1 MSQFHQVGFNVQVC
15 CATVR
20 PKRWLPTD
28 RWHSEFTPASRHLRI
43 NDTFTVQ
50 EWLSSEIKEKLRGP
64 KENHTTAMKFKEFV
78 TFLLDKDGTF
88 EEVKR
93 EFNASFYYMDDHW
106 SSYYK

>member
-1 MSQFHQVGFNVQVC
+1 MALTRQEVNEMIVTSV
-15 CATVR
+15 
-20 PKRWLPTD
+20 
-28 RWHSEFTPASRHLRI
+28 
-43 NDTFTVQ
+43 TFQ
-50 EWLSSEIKEKLRGP
+50 LHKLREEMGSIA
-64 KENHTTAMKFKEFV
+64 EMKFKEFV